1 MLLSTTW
8 NLTIELFNRVDE
20 LAADV
25 PIVSGVAD
33 TNAMLLTAV
42 GLTVIVAVAVSFP
55 AEAVIVSLNG
65 DVPEAH
71 PLSL

>member
-55 AEAVIVSLNG
+55 ARGCYRIT
-65 DVPEAH
+65 
-71 PLSL
+71 